1 MLVKRFFACLLAL
14 ALLVG
19 MLSGCAAKPS
29 ETAAEPMVL
38 FTDSLGRKVRVPASL
53 TRVAPSGAVASM
65 FLAVVALISLHN
77 IFRQLDLKAAEAK
90 QKAKAQK
97 ER

>member
-19 MLSGCAAKPS
+19 VLSGCAAKPS

-38 FTDSLGRKVRVPASL
+38 FTDSLGRKVGIPASL
-53 TRVAPSGAVASM
+53 TRVAP
-65 FLAVVALISLHN
+65 
-77 IFRQLDLKAAEAK
+77 AA
-90 QKAKAQK
+90 
-97 ER
+97 RSRRCFWRSSRPNT